1 MRVTISKEIRQSL
14 NIFDILGN
22 SIFVNGHRVIL
33 YRTLIV
39 AIAEPHDVTPRP

>member
-1 MRVTISKEIRQSL
+1 MRVAISEEIRQSL

-22 SIFVNGHRVIL
+22 LVFVNGHRVTL

-39 AIAEPHDVTPRP
+39 AIAEPHDVMPRP